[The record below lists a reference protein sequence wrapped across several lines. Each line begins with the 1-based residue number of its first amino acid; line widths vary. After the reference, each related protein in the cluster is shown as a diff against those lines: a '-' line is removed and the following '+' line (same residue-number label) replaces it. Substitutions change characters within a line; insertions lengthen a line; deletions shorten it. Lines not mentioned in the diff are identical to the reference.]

1 MFEAT
6 KIIHQNSDWITLVLV
21 FIFSV
26 LSLSKL
32 FFKDK
37 INFVSTFFFSQNYL
51 SILYSRDKNNIINW
65 FQGVFF
71 INQILTLSL
80 LLYLGS
86 LYFNTHIDQ
95 LKINDFFV
103 LTLGVGLYFALRYL
117 IGFIL
122 AYLFNFKNEFNK
134 IAYYKISYMNNIILW
149 ILPFIVFSFY
159 IDQYKS
165 IIVSI
170 TLVIFLLLLLLRY
183 ILVLINNKKLIF
195 NNLFYFILYLCA
207 LEIAPL
213 IIILKLTI

>member
-26 LSLSKL
+26 LSISKL

-71 INQILTLSL
+71 MNQILTLSL

-86 LYFNTHIDQ
+86 LYFNMHIDQ
-95 LKINDFFV
+95 LKINDFLL

-117 IGFIL
+117 VGFIL
-122 AYLFNFKNEFNK
+122 AYLFNFKKEFNK

-149 ILPFIVFSFY
+149 ILPFIVFSVY
-159 IDQYKS
+159 INQYKN

-183 ILVLINNKKLIF
+183 ILVIINNKKLIF